1 MMHAPQH
8 VSDAEDLRRKCT
20 QQHAEFVR
28 EQAKNDA
35 LRAQLAAL
43 AEEHEVL
50 TNHAT
55 IVEAN
60 LKALVEKVLAYE
72 VAAAALTAAP
82 LEACADAEA
91 DAEIAFHDAEFAMTD
106 LARSLKP

>member
-50 TNHAT
+50 THHAT

-60 LKALVEKVLAYE
+60 LNALVEKVLAHK
-72 VAAAALTAAP
+72 AADDALGATNYSDEAIASAAKAW
-82 LEACADAEA
+82 AELN
-91 DAEIAFHDAEFAMTD
+91 D